1 MGPTI
6 PSGPKSAQMDED
18 EMARLQHD
26 DDAVVEHFHPTSGR
40 VTGWMA
46 VVLATVLVVAGLAY
60 VDEGF
65 PLWVVAVGLLIGV
78 LAWAVM
84 LRPALWVTEEHL
96 VMRNLVETVHIRLA
110 AVEEMAIR
118 QVLAVRAA
126 DRRFVSTV
134 VGRTWRKTLQSR
146 HRPGGLADEAAMAPT
161 EGMHYADFV
170 ENRLY
175 DLVDKARTRADIRA
189 GSREQLALPDAVR
202 REPAW
207 LPITLIAV
215 AVVALVVAVLV

>member
-1 MGPTI
+1 MGPAI
-6 PSGPKSAQMDED
+6 PRGPKSAQMDED
-18 EMARLQHD
+18 EMARLQHE
-26 DDAVVEHFHPTSGR
+26 DDAVVEHFHPTSGQ

-46 VVLATVLVVAGLAY
+46 VVLAAVLVVAGLAY
-60 VDEGF
+60 ADEGF
-65 PLWVVAVGLLIGV
+65 PLWVDAVALLIGV

-84 LRPALWVTEEHL
+84 LRPALWVTDEHL

-118 QVLAVRAA
+118 QVLVVRAA

-134 VGRTWRKTLQSR
+134 VGRTWRKSLQSR

-175 DLVDKARTRADIRA
+175 HLIDRARTREDIRA
-189 GSREQLALPDAVR
+189 GSHEQLALPDAVR

-215 AVVALVVAVLV
+215 AVVALVVSFFL